1 MRNRRRKGKLKTT
14 RKRSVA
20 RHSPAAT
27 LEALMDD
34 YRLKQGEVQ
43 SRLNEFR
50 QVFEKGDE
58 AIFKELCFC
67 IAAANSSAE
76 MGMKTVDAIKDIVLE
91 ADLSTLQ
98 HRLRHGFRYKL
109 KRPSYIVHTRDY
121 LKKEHGFKLCELL
134 RSFPDHE
141 ARRNFLVFNRDIKGI
156 GFKEASHFLRNIG
169 YRGYAILDKH
179 ILNCLAELG
188 VIRKNRKP
196 LAPDRYR
203 RIERRM
209 QAFAVRI
216 GIDMD
221 ELDLLLWSRKTGKI
235 LK

>member
-1 MRNRRRKGKLKTT
+1 MRKRRRKGKLKPSN
-14 RKRSVA
+14 KRSVP
-20 RHSPAAT
+20 RLSSVTT
-27 LEALMDD
+27 LEGLKDD
-34 YRLKQGEVQ
+34 YRLKQEAIQ

-50 QVFEKGDE
+50 QLLEKGDE

-76 MGMKTVDAIKDIVLE
+76 MGMKTVEAIKDIVLE
-91 ADLSTLQ
+91 ADLATLQ
-98 HRLRHGFRYKL
+98 NRLRHGFRYKL

-121 LKKEHGFKLCELL
+121 LKREHGFKLGELL
-134 RSFPDHE
+134 RSFSDHE
-141 ARRNFLVFNRDIKGI
+141 ARRDFLVFNRDIKGI

-169 YRGYAILDKH
+169 FRGYAILDKH
-179 ILNCLAELG
+179 ILNSLAELG
-188 VIRKNRKP
+188 VIRRIRKP
-196 LAPDRYR
+196 LNPVRYR
-203 RIERRM
+203 RVERKMR
-209 QAFAVRI
+209 AFADQI

>member
-1 MRNRRRKGKLKTT
+1 VEGAT
-14 RKRSVA
+14 RAPKKK
-20 RHSPAAT
+20 AT
-27 LEALMDD
+27 LEGLKDE
-34 YRLKQGEVQ
+34 YRLKQEAIR
-43 SRLNEFR
+43 SRLNEFHKILD
-50 QVFEKGDE
+50 KGEE

-76 MGMKTVDAIKDIVLE
+76 MGMKTVEAIDDIALD
-91 ADLSTLQ
+91 ADLESLQ

-121 LKKEHGFKLCELL
+121 LKKEHGFKLGRLL
-134 RSFPDHE
+134 QSFSDPD
-141 ARRNFLVFNRDIKGI
+141 ARRDFLVFNRDIKGI

-188 VIRKNRKP
+188 VIRRNRKP
-196 LAPDRYR
+196 LNPRRYR
-203 RIERRM
+203 RIERKMR
-209 QAFAVRI
+209 AFADRI